1 MSLNSRL
8 FNLFASEPSSNLV
21 PVSQEPD
28 GSEHG
33 TDRED
38 ATHTPIARKIKR
50 MRTMEEAETDEEF
63 ELKRPPY
70 LHVSHARRIL
80 SSKILMMSTVD
91 ACWRYR
97 GYEW

>member
-8 FNLFASEPSSNLV
+8 FNLFGSEPSSHLP

-33 TDRED
+33 ADRED
-38 ATHTPIARKIKR
+38 ATDTPIARKIKR
-50 MRTMEEAETDEEF
+50 MRTMETAETDEEF

-70 LHVSHARRIL
+70 LHVSHARLIL
-80 SSKILMMSTVD
+80 SVDMLTLLAVD
-91 ACWRYR
+91 ACWRRR
-97 GYEW
+97 GHEW